1 LVFKLGSDEKNE
13 EILKELK
20 SIKSKLIDFY
30 QLINNHLISLETI
43 NNTNELLFSKEI
55 IDSFNS
61 TKEKTISILKQFNFE
76 SISKQINELSIVD

>member
-1 LVFKLGSDEKNE
+1 LGSDEQNE
-13 EILKELK
+13 EIMKELK

-55 IDSFNS
+55 IDLFNS
-61 TKEKTISILKQFNFE
+61 TKEKTISILKQFNLE

>member
-1 LVFKLGSDEKNE
+1 MIFKLGSDEQNE
-13 EILKELK
+13 EIMKELK

-55 IDSFNS
+55 IDLFNS
-61 TKEKTISILKQFNFE
+61 TKEKTISILKQFNLE

>member
-20 SIKSKLIDFY
+20 SIKSKLIEIY
-30 QLINNHLISLETI
+30 QLINNRLISLETI
-43 NNTNELLFSKEI
+43 NNTNELFSKEI
-55 IDSFNS
+55 IDLFNS

-76 SISKQINELSIVD
+76 SISKQIDELSIVD